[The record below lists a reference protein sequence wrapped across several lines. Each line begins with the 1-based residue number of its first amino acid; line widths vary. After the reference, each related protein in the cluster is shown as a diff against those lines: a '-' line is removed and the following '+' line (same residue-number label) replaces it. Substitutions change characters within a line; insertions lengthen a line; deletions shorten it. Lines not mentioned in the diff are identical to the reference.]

1 MRSQQRIVNIMSE
14 LVKNALEADS
24 SDVNVNIKRESDFFE
39 ITVQDNGKGMSE
51 TTLNKAQEI
60 LNQPHRDIYD
70 EYYSGLAGFNQSDSG
85 LNVVG
90 FQIDE
95 SEITSSPEGTTIR
108 VKRDNTNSS
117 KRKKNKR

>member
-1 MRSQQRIVNIMSE
+1 MGKVIPIE
-14 LVKNALEADS
+14 VKKTCCQLKAEGKDN
-24 SDVNVNIKRESDFFE
+24 RE
-39 ITVQDNGKGMSE
+39 
-51 TTLNKAQEI
+51 
-60 LNQPHRDIYD
+60 IYD